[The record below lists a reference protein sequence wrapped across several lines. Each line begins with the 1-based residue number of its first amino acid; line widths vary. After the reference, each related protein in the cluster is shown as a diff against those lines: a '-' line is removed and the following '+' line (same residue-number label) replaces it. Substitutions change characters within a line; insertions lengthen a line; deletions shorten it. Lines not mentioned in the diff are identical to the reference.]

1 MLRGAE
7 YSLLKIEE
15 INADNVKNIVIE
27 IHDMD
32 NHREELYE
40 IGTQLFNIRGYRA
53 TDAAGL
59 DVSLENFIRGSGT
72 NVFKFVRAT
81 HQPLSK
87 NRLNFPV
94 SDIFRESG
102 TRA

>member
-1 MLRGAE
+1 MKIDVEGAE

-27 IHDMD
+27 IHNMD

-81 HQPLSK
+81 H
-87 NRLNFPV
+87 
-94 SDIFRESG
+94 
-102 TRA
+102 